1 LAVSVTKADGSK
13 QLFDREK
20 IVQTCLRMGANI
32 QVAEQVAGRVERRLY
47 EGMATRVILS
57 LVFQFLREY
66 KPGVRHLFDLRRGI
80 SLMEPKPEFERFV
93 RVLLAHSGFE
103 VTPNQVLR
111 GKCGEH
117 EVDGVAKKDGV
128 TYFVEVKHHSSYHA
142 LTGLDESRIAQAV
155 LEDAADGFAI
165 GVNDLKID
173 RAMIVTNTRYSEHA
187 IQYGRCKNILQIGW
201 SSPQYLGLRDM
212 IEKGRLYPLSC
223 LRGVNHEARMRL
235 VNSGMML
242 IKELLNQDPGALAVK
257 TGLPREIVGEIM
269 EKARQ
274 SANELWL

>member
-1 LAVSVTKADGSK
+1 M
-13 QLFDREK
+13 
-20 IVQTCLRMGANI
+20 QTCLRMGANI

-47 EGMATRVILS
+47 DGMDTRVILR
-57 LVFQFLREY
+57 LVFQFMREY
-66 KPGVRHLFDLRRGI
+66 KPGVRHIFDLRMGI

-93 RVLLAHSGFE
+93 RVLLSYSGFE

-155 LEDAADGFAI
+155 LEDVADGFAL
-165 GVNDLKID
+165 GVTELKID

-187 IQYGRCKNILQIGW
+187 IQYGGCKNILQIGW

-223 LRGVNHEARMRL
+223 LRGVSREVRMRL
-235 VNSGMML
+235 VDSGMVL
-242 IKELLNQDPGALAVK
+242 VKELLSQDPEALAVK
-257 TGLPREIVGEIM
+257 TGLPREIVWEIM
-269 EKARQ
+269 EKARH
-274 SANELWL
+274 SANELWF

>member
-1 LAVSVTKADGSK
+1 
-13 QLFDREK
+13 
-20 IVQTCLRMGANI
+20 MGANI